1 MADILLTVRS
11 NKPGASEV
19 TLINGQLTT
28 GYRYLD
34 SDLGNV
40 TWDKTYSGMRGTQGA
55 RLVGATA
62 QNRLSVW
69 TLEAV
74 GTDQDDLQEK
84 LSVLHG
90 LDEELRRF
98 GGTATWRPQGSS
110 FRQHLEILDSGL
122 SYVGFDRLFHH
133 NDRLKVTLG
142 LVSPPYFEYD
152 DFDIFELWASDSI
165 AAGDYTF
172 DLGAAAEI
180 AVVGG
185 QLTAVSNLTIE
196 KRLIHT
202 GRGFTYG
209 DTQATLKF
217 VPGATITSFKA
228 GVVLKRVDALNYI
241 EVYVD
246 DNGTN
251 SRLRLDKVVAGTQ
264 TNLSTTNLAAR
275 VVNGTSYWVRGRIE
289 DNTVYLEH
297 FLTAPTPMATP
308 TTSASYI
315 LTTGEAATFGY
326 ATQGSA
332 GFTWI
337 PQHASAV
344 VDDFSVEPYTRRNLT
359 LPDDFPLNGKI
370 PGDAPALVE
379 AYITPSGGAAA
390 PIWAALGW
398 IERPAIYNYV
408 WDGDFENGFLG
419 ASHWSVAAVTNISGA
434 ATSKTRVTTAAKY
447 GTTSL
452 EIVAPATA
460 DTGASFRIFRTFR
473 KGVTYTAE
481 AWIQSAAGTTN
492 TYIRLG
498 NGAANDKASS
508 GNTALSTAWQRI
520 TTTWT
525 PSADRADAHVAI
537 NIAAATAT
545 TYRID
550 GVMVYEGTVAPTSA
564 GQSEGRGGFPPFGLI
579 DGGNVQGSWPTSGA
593 YFVIDPALLVPDD
606 YTLSEVA
613 IEIWLRLSNLNASP
627 RTLLI
632 FAAPLSSTVGLPN
645 AYTEEF
651 GSVGKPL
658 VVPSSGTA
666 QRLVRAGTIRLPTN
680 AGRYAL
686 SFGEGAASPPTIV
699 DVMLV
704 PSRSRALSPSG
715 KANDGNYPKFVAAT
729 SELTK
734 HIRVDLSATLIEPG
748 SSEVAT
754 RGLGGS
760 LIETSGN
767 NLSAVVKLSSLVPDD
782 PTSNTSTEQLNH
794 SATVHL
800 ALTPR
805 GRLGR
810 PS

>member
-1 MADILLTVRS
+1 MGDILLTVRS

-28 GYRYLD
+28 GYRYMG

-40 TWDKTYSGMRGTQGA
+40 TWQKTYSGMRGTQGA

-62 QNRLSVW
+62 ENRLSTW
-69 TLEAV
+69 TLEVV
-74 GTDQDDLQEK
+74 GASKDEMNSL
-84 LSVLHG
+84 LSALHG
-90 LDEELRRF
+90 LDEECRRF
-98 GGTATWRPQGSS
+98 GGSATWRQQGSS
-110 FRQHLEILDSGL
+110 FRQHLEVLDSGL
-122 SYVGFDRLFHH
+122 SYVAFDRLEHH
-133 NDRLKVTLG
+133 NNRLTVTLA
-142 LVSPPYFEYD
+142 LVTPPYFEYD

-172 DLGAAAEI
+172 DLGSAAEV
-180 AVVGG
+180 AVSAG
-185 QLTAVSNLTIE
+185 QLTAVSNLTTE

-209 DTQATLKF
+209 DHQVTLKAI
-217 VPGATITSFKA
+217 PGSTITSFKA
-228 GVVLKRVDALNYI
+228 GVVLKRIDASNYL

-251 SRLRLDKVVAGTQ
+251 SRLRLDKVVAGAR
-264 TNLSTTNLAAR
+264 TNLSSTNLAAR
-275 VVNGTSYWVRGRIE
+275 VVNGTPFWVRGRIE

-297 FLTAPTPMATP
+297 FTAAPTPMATP

-326 ATQGSA
+326 TTEGRA

-344 VDDFSVEPYTRRNLT
+344 LDDFSVDPFTRHLT

-379 AYITPSGGAAA
+379 AYVTPSGGAAA

-398 IERPAIYNYV
+398 IERSALYNYV

-419 ASHWSVAAVTNISGA
+419 AANWSVAAVTNINGA

-460 DTGASFRIFRTFR
+460 DTGASFRVFRKFR

-508 GNTALSTAWQRI
+508 GNTALSTSWQRI
-520 TTTWT
+520 TVSWT
-525 PSADRADAHVAI
+525 PTADRADAHVAI

-550 GVMVYEGTVAPTSA
+550 GVMVYEGTVVPTSA
-564 GQSEGRGGFPPFGLI
+564 GQAEGRGGFPPFGLI

-593 YFVIDPALLVPDD
+593 YFVVDPTLLVPDD
-606 YTLSEVA
+606 YTQNEVA
-613 IEIWLRLSNLNASP
+613 IEIWLRLSNLNAFA

-651 GSVGKPL
+651 GSVGKSL
-658 VVPSSGTA
+658 VVPSSGTV
-666 QRLVRAGTIRLPTN
+666 QRLFRAGTIRLPTN

-715 KANDGNYPKFVAAT
+715 KVNDGNYPKFVAAT

-734 HIRVDLSATLIEPG
+734 HIRADLSATLVEPG

-760 LIETSGN
+760 LLEASGD

-782 PTSNTSTEQLNH
+782 PTVNTATEQLSH

-800 ALTPR
+800 AVTPR